1 MLKKVLVIGGAGYV
15 GQVLC
20 PALKLA
26 GFDVTV
32 FDTMWYTWN
41 LNLTGFSLIAA
52 DMRDKGA
59 VMQAC
64 KGQDAVIH
72 LACVSNDPSFELNPN
87 LGKSINYDSFAG
99 ILEAI
104 KENKVQR
111 FIYASSSS
119 VYGLKEKTDV
129 VETDSCEPLT
139 DYSKYKLACENDL
152 RSSIL
157 PDCTWTIVRPAT
169 VCGPSPRQ
177 RFDVVVNAM
186 TINALERATITVN
199 GGGQLRPNLHIYDMV
214 RAYIK
219 LLESPSE
226 KINGET
232 FNIGTQNISLM
243 AIARLVQETIPGFVS
258 IQTNPTNDP
267 RSYHV
272 NSTKIEKAIGFR
284 PEFSVKQAIEDI
296 CESKRLGRYHAPLT
310 NPQYYNILRMK
321 ELEP

>member
-15 GQVLC
+15 GQQLC

-26 GFDVTV
+26 GYEVTV
-32 FDTMWYTWN
+32 FDTFWYTW
-41 LNLTGFSLIAA
+41 NLTGFSLIAA
-52 DMRDKGA
+52 DMRDKAA

-64 KGQDAVIH
+64 KDQDAVIH

-119 VYGLKEKTDV
+119 VYGIKDKPDV
-129 VETDSCEPLT
+129 VETDSCEPIT
-139 DYSKYKLACENDL
+139 DYSKFKLACEEDL
-152 RSSIL
+152 RNAIL

-186 TINALERATITVN
+186 TINALERATIMVN

-219 LLESPSE
+219 LLEAPTE
-226 KINGET
+226 KVNGET

-258 IQTNPTNDP
+258 IQNTPTNDP

-321 ELEP
+321 ELAL